1 MPESP
6 LVLSV
11 LSTSGPVVTDRGGPV
26 VTDRGGNV
34 PVPTLG
40 FRERPTLTFYGTLN
54 AFSHRNNV
62 LNKLLSAFHM

>member
-1 MPESP
+1 MKILLQPESP

-11 LSTSGPVVTDRGGPV
+11 LSTSGPV